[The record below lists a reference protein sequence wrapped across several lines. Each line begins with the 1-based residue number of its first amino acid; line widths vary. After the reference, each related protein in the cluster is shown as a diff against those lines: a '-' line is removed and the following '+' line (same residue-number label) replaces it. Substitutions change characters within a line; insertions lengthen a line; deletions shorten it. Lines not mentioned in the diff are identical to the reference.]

1 MKLARELERRLERL
15 VDGATAAVFRGRM
28 HPVDIADRL
37 IRHLDFSQEDVGE
50 GPEIPNDLTIRI
62 NPHDLDPEL
71 DLGILSAELANAV
84 SVTAA
89 ERGWRLGGPISVT
102 IEEDRQVPRGLIDC
116 VGRTA
121 TGHLEPWGYLVA
133 ADRAT
138 THDLADN
145 RIHVGR
151 GLDNDI
157 VVGAPEISRRH
168 AVIARD
174 REGISIRD
182 LGSANGT
189 YVNGQAVTEE
199 PAKLRP
205 GDQVVLG
212 DVAFTIRWR

>member
-1 MKLARELERRLERL
+1 MKQALVAIDHTLQREYAGGPLAARLSHPTSELGIRGQAQDRLGERRGIPGWNENPGL
-15 VDGATAAVFRGRM
+15 
-28 HPVDIADRL
+28 PVD
-37 IRHLDFSQEDVGE
+37 RHL
-50 GPEIPNDLTIRI
+50 R
-62 NPHDLDPEL
+62 H
-71 DLGILSAELANAV
+71 
-84 SVTAA
+84 
-89 ERGWRLGGPISVT
+89 
-102 IEEDRQVPRGLIDC
+102 
-116 VGRTA
+116 
-121 TGHLEPWGYLVA
+121 
-133 ADRAT
+133 
-138 THDLADN
+138 

-205 GDQVVLG
+205 GDQVMLG
-212 DVAFTIRWR
+212 DVPFTIRWR